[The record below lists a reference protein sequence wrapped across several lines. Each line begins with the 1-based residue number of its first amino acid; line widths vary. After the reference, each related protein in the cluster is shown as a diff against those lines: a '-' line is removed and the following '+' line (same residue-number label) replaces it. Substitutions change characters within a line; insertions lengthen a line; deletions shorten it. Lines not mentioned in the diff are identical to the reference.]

1 LNKVNDKQQVR
12 RCNETPPT
20 RRIWTRPTRIRYIS
34 VTIVL
39 MVMLMLVLAR
49 VLIFRTVVMLMLETM
64 LRDPENV

>member
-1 LNKVNDKQQVR
+1 
-12 RCNETPPT
+12 
-20 RRIWTRPTRIRYIS
+20 
-34 VTIVL
+34 